1 MQIHP
6 DVTSL
11 LQALDVT
18 SLSQPLD
25 VTSLSQPLRAAFAC
39 TLLSAGGD

>member
-18 SLSQPLD
+18 SLSQPL
-25 VTSLSQPLRAAFAC
+25 RAASAC